1 MKKQRREGLPARMEQ
16 VLELPAGTLTDH
28 LRGELTGNRRLVLEG
43 CRRILEYEDDR
54 IRLDTAGGELRLL
67 GQGLCL
73 EQFSQEGTVITGR
86 LLSLE
91 FLGEVMA

>member
-1 MKKQRREGLPARMEQ
+1 MKKQRREGLPARVEQ
-16 VLELPAGTLTDH
+16 ALELPAGTLTDH
-28 LRGELTGNRRLVLEG
+28 LRGELIGNRRLVLEG
-43 CRRILEYEDDR
+43 CRRMLEYEDDR

-67 GQGLCL
+67 GQGLCV